1 MKPACV
7 LAIFFLTTAAV
18 AQDDFAAQ
26 AKRRLASPNLAEKA
40 WGARLAAGLRLPGF
54 DDLLIDELRTH
65 RDLRTAKIDGPEYA
79 YIQAVLDSLIERET
93 TVPAEVIKPYRLRW
107 PTETLILL
115 ARTKDSTPT
124 LLEMQAHYMDD
135 TRWLAISN
143 ILLERRAG
151 NLIERMLD
159 GLPATHR
166 FFVTASQ
173 KSFEVPGGVP
183 GGTRGIITGAPRRFF
198 PAGFP
203 AIALYQLTLTGGLG
217 SVSIAEGPTSV
228 FFRRVIV
235 PSGGFIYWFDDL
247 QRPYQTARIEY
258 KLEYLA
264 RLTGRSLVDVQS
276 RFHSETIIQ
285 WRDANSLAR
294 QVEKRLDEQAAGL
307 RQFVAE
313 AKRQGMIDA
322 TQLRLEIQPTLTDLR
337 PVKPALIPQP
347 KPRETILDLRS
358 LPGATAVPR
367 TSTTPP

>member
-1 MKPACV
+1 
-7 LAIFFLTTAAV
+7 
-18 AQDDFAAQ
+18 
-26 AKRRLASPNLAEKA
+26 
-40 WGARLAAGLRLPGF
+40 
-54 DDLLIDELRTH
+54 
-65 RDLRTAKIDGPEYA
+65 
-79 YIQAVLDSLIERET
+79 
-93 TVPAEVIKPYRLRW
+93 
-107 PTETLILL
+107 
-115 ARTKDSTPT
+115 
-124 LLEMQAHYMDD
+124 MDD

-347 KPRETILDLRS
+347 RPREIILDLRS